1 MRFKHLICIFAILPF
16 GLSAQNYTTKK
27 TTNAKAKEALDA
39 SRMLRGK
46 GDFDKSVISAKKALK
61 EDPQL
66 IDAHIELGATQYK
79 AGRLVE
85 AEAAFEQ
92 VEKIDPN
99 YEPEVLYSLGN
110 IESKQE
116 KYLEA
121 AAHYERYA
129 ESTKLTTKDKKKG
142 EKAGK
147 QARFIAYAL
156 QHPVPFN
163 PISAGAGVNTPQY
176 SEYLPSVSADE
187 ATLVYTVLQGKQE
200 DLYHSQ
206 KINNEWQKGFPLEEI
221 NTDDNEGGHCLSA
234 DGKTIFYTA
243 CGRQNPYLE
252 GAISCDIWVSY
263 KVNNTWTKPRPITDI
278 GINTKSWESQPSIS
292 ADGQTL
298 YFASNRAGGKG
309 GLDIWVS
316 KKVNGR
322 WGEPQNMGEPI
333 NTAED
338 DQTPFIHPD
347 GQTLYFTSEGHIGM
361 GGKDIFISRLQADG
375 TWGTPE
381 NLGYPINTK
390 DSEGTICV
398 SLDGKTAYYGR
409 GLPTAAT
416 RLYDIYN
423 FEMPVAV
430 RPQPVNYLKA
440 LVYDKETEKRLV
452 AKLEFVDLASQKIF
466 LTTQTDENGDF
477 LVCLPYGKNYALN
490 VSCKGYSFASE
501 NFNLTDTNTL
511 QAPFLLAIGLVAI
524 KTPTEMQ
531 PVKPTQT
538 PTKPEESKAIVLKNV
553 FFETNQAILLPASVS
568 ELTRLKLLLEENPA
582 MNIEIRGHTDNVG
595 NDADNQSLSERRAQA
610 VVRFL
615 IENGIASN
623 RLTSKGFGETQP
635 IATNDTPEGRAQN
648 RRTEFVIL
656 SK

>member
-1 MRFKHLICIFAILPF
+1 
-16 GLSAQNYTTKK
+16 
-27 TTNAKAKEALDA
+27 
-39 SRMLRGK
+39 
-46 GDFDKSVISAKKALK
+46 
-61 EDPQL
+61 
-66 IDAHIELGATQYK
+66 
-79 AGRLVE
+79 
-85 AEAAFEQ
+85 
-92 VEKIDPN
+92 
-99 YEPEVLYSLGN
+99 
-110 IESKQE
+110 
-116 KYLEA
+116 
-121 AAHYERYA
+121 
-129 ESTKLTTKDKKKG
+129 
-142 EKAGK
+142 
-147 QARFIAYAL
+147 
-156 QHPVPFN
+156 
-163 PISAGAGVNTPQY
+163 
-176 SEYLPSVSADE
+176 
-187 ATLVYTVLQGKQE
+187 
-200 DLYHSQ
+200 
-206 KINNEWQKGFPLEEI
+206 
-221 NTDDNEGGHCLSA
+221 
-234 DGKTIFYTA
+234 
-243 CGRQNPYLE
+243 
-252 GAISCDIWVSY
+252 
-263 KVNNTWTKPRPITDI
+263 
-278 GINTKSWESQPSIS
+278 
-292 ADGQTL
+292 
-298 YFASNRAGGKG
+298 
-309 GLDIWVS
+309 
-316 KKVNGR
+316 
-322 WGEPQNMGEPI
+322 
-333 NTAED
+333 
-338 DQTPFIHPD
+338 
-347 GQTLYFTSEGHIGM
+347 
-361 GGKDIFISRLQADG
+361 
-375 TWGTPE
+375 
-381 NLGYPINTK
+381 LGYPINTK

-524 KTPTEMQ
+524 KTPTETQ